1 MAGALFV
8 NAARE
13 SVLSFSRP
21 YVRNGLVIVTRQDP
35 AAPADADH
43 LDGRTIA
50 MVRNSAAIPLLQQRY
65 PQAKVVTA
73 DNPTE
78 AMLLVADGQADAVVQ
93 TQISASYYVN
103 RYFAGKLRIASAL
116 DLPPAEI
123 ALATARGQT
132 ELISILNKALYSIS
146 NDELASIVSRWRGS
160 DGDPRTWYAYR
171 NEIYLLIGLGL
182 LSALLFLS
190 WIVYLR
196 RQIRQRKR
204 AERALNDQL
213 EFMRVL
219 IDGTPNPIYVRDKE
233 GRMLLCNDAY
243 LDTFGVTAD
252 AVLGKTIPEA
262 NVVGDPALAREMHE
276 FLLTRMA
283 AEREPRFEDRDVT
296 LHGRTRHVYQWTVP
310 YGDSLG
316 ELKGHHRRLD
326 RHYRTR
332 RAAARAARRQG
343 KRRRRQPGQD
353 HVPGNDEPRDPHADE
368 RDHRHAGAGA
378 APSGRPGAGPP
389 VHPGRV
395 RLGPQPAGADRRHP
409 GHCEDRGGKIRPGA
423 GAHGAARPARRGDPA
438 SSTGWRARKA

>member
-1 MAGALFV
+1 M
-8 NAARE
+8 
-13 SVLSFSRP
+13 
-21 YVRNGLVIVTRQDP
+21 RNGLVIVTRQDP

-276 FLLTRMA
+276 FPA
-283 AEREPRFEDRDVT
+283 HA
-296 LHGRTRHVYQWTVP
+296 HGRRARAALRGPRCHAARPHPPCLPVDGSVRRLAGRTQ
-310 YGDSLG
+310 
-316 ELKGHHRRLD
+316 GHHRRLD

-332 RAAARAARRQG
+332 RCAARLHDAKESADAANRA
-343 KRRRRQPGQD
+343 KTTFLATMS
-353 HVPGNDEPRDPHADE
+353 HE
-368 RDHRHAGAGA
+368 
-378 APSGRPGAGPP
+378 
-389 VHPGRV
+389 
-395 RLGPQPAGADRRHP
+395 
-409 GHCEDRGGKIRPGA
+409 IRTPMNAIIGMLELELF
-423 GAHGAARPARRGDPA
+423 RPADQERTASPSRSRTTRPA
-438 SSTGWRARKA
+438 ACWS